1 MVITDLLKQIPLFES
16 LLDSERQRL
25 ASLLQRR
32 SLGKGEM
39 LFHKGDT
46 GSAFFIIIK
55 GLIKIGVSNKL
66 GDEVTLAFLRNGDFF
81 GEMALLDELPRSADA
96 TALEDSL
103 LYVLD
108 RNDFFPF
115 LTQNENAVRSILRA
129 LSMRLRRTDD
139 LFAEISFLTV
149 SARLAKRLLE
159 LAEPLQNP
167 AKESPEYR
175 IQMSQRDI
183 AAMLGVTRESINKEL
198 KILRDKG
205 MVTTS
210 RNAII
215 VQDLDRLKRRTR

>member
-25 ASLLQRR
+25 ASLLKRH
-32 SLGKGEM
+32 SLSKGEI
-39 LFHKGDT
+39 LFHTGDV

-55 GLIKIGVSNKL
+55 RLIKIGVSNKM
-66 GDEVTLAFLRNGDFF
+66 GDEVTLARLRDGDFF
-81 GEMALLDELPRSADA
+81 GEMALLDEQPRSADA
-96 TALEDSL
+96 TALEDST

-115 LTQNENAVRSILRA
+115 LIQNENAVRSILRA

-159 LAEPLQNP
+159 LAESLETPE
-167 AKESPEYR
+167 KESTEYR
-175 IQMSQRDI
+175 IRMSQRDL

-215 VQDLDRLKRRTR
+215 IQDLDRLKRRTR